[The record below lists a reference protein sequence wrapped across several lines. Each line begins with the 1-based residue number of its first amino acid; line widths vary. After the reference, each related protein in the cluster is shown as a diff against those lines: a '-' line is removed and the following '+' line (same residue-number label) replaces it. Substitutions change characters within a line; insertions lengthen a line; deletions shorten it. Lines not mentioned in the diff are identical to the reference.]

1 MNFQFNG
8 RPNHILARPKAGKR
22 KPYHRAFLQRLLL
35 SPLLLTL
42 GGCVTATVQ
51 EVREAATGMGQDE
64 SVVVIGRAGTV
75 RGAETEEDFVTC
87 IGRNMGGGGD
97 AVAVITQQDFQDAM
111 FPWFEPRIAPLAT
124 TDLPELLSQPQMARR
139 LEEIGLR
146 YLIWVDGSTQRT
158 DESGSMSCT
167 ITPGGAGCFGFLS
180 WEHDSSYEASVWDVQ
195 NGKPVGKVSS
205 DASGTSFMPAV
216 VVPVPFVAR
225 VRAQACNSMAN
236 QLKSFVIDEGPTS

>member
-1 MNFQFNG
+1 MIFSFSRRLPRLPRLQTG
-8 RPNHILARPKAGKR
+8 TTTKLGLIAG
-22 KPYHRAFLQRLLL
+22 LLFG
-35 SPLLLTL
+35 L

-51 EVREAATGMGQDE
+51 EVREAATGMSTND
-64 SVVVIGRAGTV
+64 SVVVLGRAGTV
-75 RGAETEEDFVTC
+75 RGAETEEDFVSC
-87 IGRNMGGGGD
+87 IGRNMGGGGN
-97 AVAVITQQDFQDAM
+97 AVAVVSQQDFQDAM

-124 TDLPELLSQPQMARR
+124 TDLPELLSQPEMASR

-146 YLIWVDGSTQRT
+146 YLIWVDGSTQRV

-180 WEHDSSYEASVWDVQ
+180 WENDSSYEASVWDVR
-195 NGKPVGKVSS
+195 NGRPVGKVSS
-205 DASGTSFMPAV
+205 DANGTSFVPAV
-216 VVPVPFVAR
+216 VVPVPFIAR

>member
-1 MNFQFNG
+1 MNFPFN
-8 RPNHILARPKAGKR
+8 RRPKPLQPSTTAAKR
-22 KPYHRAFLQRLLL
+22 ELYPSGLFSRLLL
-35 SPLLLTL
+35 GPLILTL

-51 EVREAATGMGQDE
+51 EVREAATGMRQDE